1 MRKSLMDCGLLT
13 LIVVFGLASAHT
25 AHAQDQLPKLIAS
38 LESANKN
45 TRLQAVTAI
54 GSHGTG
60 ARSAAPALMALLDRE
75 REPQVAMQAVQALT
89 QIGAHAQL
97 RQLLQHQTAPVRWQ
111 AANGLGIIGPP
122 AKKAI
127 PDLIRLL
134 TDGDPVLRYLAAGAI
149 GEIGLESDAD
159 TRRVIKLML
168 SSDPDTRPFF
178 LSALMNLGPNSVP
191 ALAKLLDDGEPE
203 AVRLVS
209 MQTLANQGGVARQ
222 TVPQLIKMLR
232 DPSAAVR
239 AQAAATLA
247 TMGVDAKDAL
257 PTLLENLLDKDVQ
270 VQMYSFQATI
280 TVGQAD
286 RKALLNGLK
295 AANAKGRWNAP
306 FVLGNGKSGKE
317 AVPELIK
324 DLEGKDVGK
333 RIAAALAL
341 GRIGVEAESAIPA
354 LLRSA
359 GDKNAQIRDASQQ
372 ALAQLDQ
379 KDRDAY
385 LDKLRD
391 QRTDWIE
398 SVKRERAKLAA
409 ANANNIRNAQLKLL
423 KAQPSLAKFFKD
435 PAKNKQAVDALLAAN
450 PISADDIPF
459 AIAIQDPWQQAYIR
473 QLVNMYVIVAA
484 SQADKT
490 TAGGEWL
497 RAQIQDMGMESV
509 PALVDGMNVALAY
522 NTGFV

>member
-13 LIVVFGLASAHT
+13 LIVALGLASAHT

-324 DLEGKDVGK
+324 DLEGNDTGK
-333 RIAAALAL
+333 RVCAALAL
-341 GRIGVEAESAIPA
+341 AQIGNDAEPAIPA
-354 LLRSA
+354 LKA
-359 GDKNAQIRDASQQ
+359 MAKDENKQACNAAQQ

-379 KDRDAY
+379 KNREAY
-385 LDKLRD
+385 LDKLRRE
-391 QRTDWIE
+391 QAAWLRATQADW
-398 SVKRERAKLAA
+398 VKLNRALVKDAF
-409 ANANNIRNAQLKLL
+409 LL
-423 KAQPSLAKFFKD
+423 DGQQARLQMQQVSLATTKLSV
-435 PAKNKQAVDALLAAN
+435 AMKNV
-450 PISADDIPF
+450 P
-459 AIAIQDPWQQAYIR
+459 QQTAIR
-473 QLVNMYVIVAA
+473 QLVWMHFVLSTAKDRRGAKDANDANDANDDA
-484 SQADKT
+484 SD
-490 TAGGEWL
+490 WV
-497 RAQIQDMGMESV
+497 RDQISTLGVEAV
-509 PALVDGMNVALAY
+509 PAFVDGVNLGVHY
-522 NTGFV
+522 NSGFV